1 VDKLAALGLDV
12 ADGPMPGAGLG
23 DAAVEVGQAGVQL
36 GRATAQAGQEGPDH
50 RTASTPSAS
59 ASAMNSAAFAAAFST
74 ATRSRVGISSAQSVQ
89 VAHQRAGFTS
99 SLKLLSPF

>member
-1 VDKLAALGLDV
+1 
-12 ADGPMPGAGLG
+12 MPGAGLG
-23 DAAVEVGQAGVQL
+23 DAAVKVGQPLIQL

-74 ATRSRVGISSAQSVQ
+74 ASRTSVGISSA
-89 VAHQRAGFTS
+89 
-99 SLKLLSPF
+99 